1 MATSIRSK
9 GKRANRALL
18 RKQLSEPLVAK
29 AQEELS
35 KRLTAD
41 LKKQGSSA
49 AAIQKLKSLLAGKKK
64 AKSTDTVEYQ
74 KFAMD
79 PEDDSKA
86 KGNKEVE
93 PVQQTLVTLRK
104 SSFSFRDAL
113 KKDEK
118 KGKKL

>member
-1 MATSIRSK
+1 
-9 GKRANRALL
+9 
-18 RKQLSEPLVAK
+18 LVAK

-79 PEDDSKA
+79 PEDDPKA

-93 PVQQTLVTLRK
+93 PVQQTLITLRK
-104 SSFSFRDAL
+104 SSFSFRDVL

-118 KGKKL
+118 KGK